1 MFKAGTLADAE
12 LQLRALMTAGLAGDA
27 AAYRNM
33 LSEAARLLR
42 GYYAR
47 RLGAG
52 AADVEDLVQETLIAM
67 HTRRATYDT
76 SQPLTPWLH
85 AIARYKLID
94 HLRRTKRRPAV
105 PLDEA
110 ADLFDPSDHE
120 SATAK
125 RDVEKLVSGLP
136 ERAQGLVRDVK
147 IEGKSIEQ
155 VGAERGMS
163 DSAVKVAVHR
173 AMRSLSAMLK
183 GRTG

>member
-1 MFKAGTLADAE
+1 MAGALADAE
-12 LQLRALMTAGLAGDA
+12 SQLRALMTAALAGDA
-27 AAYRNM
+27 AAYRSL

-67 HTRRATYDT
+67 HTRRATYDIT
-76 SQPLTPWLH
+76 QPLTPWLH

-94 HLRRTKRRPAV
+94 HLRRTKRRRAV

-110 ADLFDPSDHE
+110 ADLFGPADHE
-120 SATAK
+120 AATAK
-125 RDVEKLVSGLP
+125 RDVEKLMSGLP
-136 ERAQGLVRDVK
+136 DRAQGLVRDVK
-147 IEGKSIEQ
+147 IEGKSIEE
-155 VGAERGMS
+155 VGAKSGMS

-183 GRTG
+183 GGTG